1 MKLMVKEKLE
11 SLLQTHWASFLDKSQ
26 LIRFV
31 LETARDTE
39 YKAIKQQTIP
49 PKQIKLSITK
59 FNIKEKGFEIWIE
72 FTVPKDNG
80 VVIGTHIL
88 ALNLTGEFHLTDS
101 YGTYLVAIDS

>member
-1 MKLMVKEKLE
+1 MKLIVKEKLE
-11 SLLQTHWASFLDKSQ
+11 SLLQTHWTSFLDKDQ

-39 YKAIKQQTIP
+39 YKVIKQQTIP

-59 FNIKEKGFEIWIE
+59 FNIQEKGFEIWVE

-80 VVIGTHIL
+80 VVIGTHVL
-88 ALNLTGEFHLTDS
+88 SLNLTGEFQLIDS
-101 YGTYLVAIDS
+101 YGSTLNNC